1 MLYPPVYNLK
11 SLNIIKF
18 FFSLYNCSVLVALDK
33 QQKSDQDRRDRPSS
47 RERLGQSTSS
57 TVVGTING
65 DPGSPTSPVMD
76 DPFNDEYE
84 SLLKANTELAVEAL
98 DGASFASRNS
108 ELTTSWQSSFR
119 SVQ

>member
-1 MLYPPVYNLK
+1 M
-11 SLNIIKF
+11 
-18 FFSLYNCSVLVALDK
+18 ALDK
-33 QQKSDQDRRDRPSS
+33 QQKSDQDHHRPVS

-57 TVVGTING
+57 AAIAING
-65 DPGSPTSPVMD
+65 DPGSPTSPTD

>member
-1 MLYPPVYNLK
+1 M
-11 SLNIIKF
+11 
-18 FFSLYNCSVLVALDK
+18 DK
-33 QQKSDQDRRDRPSS
+33 QQKPDQGRRDSPSS

-57 TVVGTING
+57 TAVGTING
-65 DPGSPTSPVMD
+65 DPGSPTSPTD

-98 DGASFASRNS
+98 DGTSFASRNS

>member
-1 MLYPPVYNLK
+1 MLKIL
-11 SLNIIKF
+11 F
-18 FFSLYNCSVLVALDK
+18 FHVSNCSVLVALDK
-33 QQKSDQDRRDRPSS
+33 QQRSDSDRRDRPSS
-47 RERLGQSTSS
+47 SGERLGQSTSSS

-65 DPGSPTSPVMD
+65 DPGSPSSPAMD

>member
-1 MLYPPVYNLK
+1 M
-11 SLNIIKF
+11 
-18 FFSLYNCSVLVALDK
+18 ALDK
-33 QQKSDQDRRDRPSS
+33 QQKPDTDRRDRPSS
-47 RERLGQSTSS
+47 SGERLGQSTSSS

-65 DPGSPTSPVMD
+65 DPGSPSSPAMD

>member
-1 MLYPPVYNLK
+1 MLYQPAKNLK
-11 SLNIIKF
+11 SVVKIKIP
-18 FFSLYNCSVLVALDK
+18 FSSTCSVLVALDK
-33 QQKSDQDRRDRPSS
+33 QQKSDQDRCDRPSS

-57 TVVGTING
+57 TVGAINS
-65 DPGSPTSPVMD
+65 DPGSPTSPTD